1 MHTHFTRL
9 PHQRVAKKVPPPL
22 LGRWLLML
30 GVLLMTWG
38 LVPQVVRANTDPED
52 IAKTICIDNIAMSE
66 ARPYIEF
73 RYMDYD
79 KDNGDP
85 DAMRNIKIYAMAFD
99 GYTTV
104 KYIRDLKISTYKYI
118 LVGEMPRCHDKLVRH
133 NEEYGRLT
141 IVRDEYN
148 GKKRTVY
155 ARFYPSKKLLE
166 GEGTSDGKGKFRG
179 IRFKGCWDNNDNGD
193 DPDNIDQ
200 IRDFTA
206 GWAINESQT
215 NKGSFV
221 RSAAGKI
228 TFNASKLPNKKAWGF
243 APTYYFNNSR
253 SYTSLKYGSVYAADN
268 ATSVTKTLDGT
279 FSNRKAV
286 TIYYWGA
293 WSAVMNIGEGSV
305 VDPIHDNK
313 NSVFQPLQ
321 QWHYLVS
328 HRARLPVSG
337 QFERRTQTVD
347 QNREADLEHQGR
359 HPLEQRERQVAGV
372 PLQARRISKF
382 G

>member
-85 DAMRNIKIYAMAFD
+85 DAMRNIKIYARAFD

-104 KYIRDLKISTYKYI
+104 NYWNKKKTFPVYNYI

-133 NEEYGRLT
+133 NEAYGRLT
-141 IVRDEYN
+141 IVRDVMN

-155 ARFYPSKKLLE
+155 ARFYPSKKMLE
-166 GEGTSDGKGKFRG
+166 GKALLTARAKYKASSLWAVGT
-179 IRFKGCWDNNDNGD
+179 
-193 DPDNIDQ
+193 
-200 IRDFTA
+200 TMTMA
-206 GWAINESQT
+206 MT
-215 NKGSFV
+215 
-221 RSAAGKI
+221 
-228 TFNASKLPNKKAWGF
+228 
-243 APTYYFNNSR
+243 PT
-253 SYTSLKYGSVYAADN
+253 T
-268 ATSVTKTLDGT
+268 
-279 FSNRKAV
+279 
-286 TIYYWGA
+286 
-293 WSAVMNIGEGSV
+293 
-305 VDPIHDNK
+305 
-313 NSVFQPLQ
+313 
-321 QWHYLVS
+321 
-328 HRARLPVSG
+328 
-337 QFERRTQTVD
+337 
-347 QNREADLEHQGR
+347 
-359 HPLEQRERQVAGV
+359 
-372 PLQARRISKF
+372 
-382 G
+382 

>member
-9 PHQRVAKKVPPPL
+9 PHQRVAKKVPPPPL

-38 LVPQVVRANTDPED
+38 LVPQVVRADTDPED
-52 IAKTICIDNIAMSE
+52 VAKTICIDNIAMSE

-79 KDNGDP
+79 KDNRKP
-85 DAMRNIKIYAMAFD
+85 DAMRNIKIYAREFA
-99 GYTTV
+99 GY
-104 KYIRDLKISTYKYI
+104 KTYNFMGMDKTFPVYNDI

-133 NEEYGRLT
+133 SEEYGRLT
-141 IVRDEYN
+141 IVKAEFN
-148 GKKRTVY
+148 GKKRTVC
-155 ARFYPSKKLLE
+155 ARFYPSKKMLE

-193 DPDNIDQ
+193 DPDNIDKYLNF
-200 IRDFTA
+200 DA
-206 GWAINESQT
+206 GSAINESQT

-228 TFNASKLPNKKAWGF
+228 TFNATKLQNKKAWGF

-279 FSNRKAV
+279 FSNRNAV

-293 WSAVMNIGEGSV
+293 WSATMNIGVGDV
-305 VDPIHDNK
+305 IDPIHDNK
-313 NSVFQPLQ
+313 NMCSSVTTTAPFGQ
-321 QWHYLVS
+321 
-328 HRARLPVSG
+328 LPCPVV
-337 QFERRTQTVD
+337 RIRT
-347 QNREADLEHQGR
+347 
-359 HPLEQRERQVAGV
+359 
-372 PLQARRISKF
+372 I
-382 G
+382 